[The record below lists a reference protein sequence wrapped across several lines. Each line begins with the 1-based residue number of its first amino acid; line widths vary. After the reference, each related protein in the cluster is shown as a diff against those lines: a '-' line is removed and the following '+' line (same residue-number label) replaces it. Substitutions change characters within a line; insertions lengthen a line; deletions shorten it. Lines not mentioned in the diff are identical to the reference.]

1 METII
6 RHVRDLDFSERS
18 ALEHLVG
25 HSLHDNQHLVIQ
37 VVNAEAQPA
46 TRSVGDT
53 LPEWCNVYEGL
64 SDEEI
69 AGVEQ
74 TVLRRA
80 DLSRRFE

>member
-6 RHVRDLDFSERS
+6 RHVRDLGSSERS

-25 HSLHDNQHLVIQ
+25 HSLRDSQQLIIQ
-37 VVNAEAQPA
+37 VVNTEPQPA
-46 TRSVGDT
+46 AGSVKDT

-80 DLSRRFE
+80 DFSRKFE